1 MNAPSF
7 VDKIVFIIKQG
18 LREKIASRLHVHSSY
33 EDLYKEIPK
42 EYLPKDY
49 GGDVPSCEKLASK
62 RYFFLLFNVSRT
74 ETT

>member
-42 EYLPKDY
+42 EYLPEDY

-62 RYFFLLFNVSRT
+62 RYFFLLFNLSRT